1 MQAQCVDLNIHL
13 SFLRAVRLGKKHSA
27 DTKAKISRSLL
38 KKQNKQV
45 LLEMVPQPDKHTL
58 NNISQ
63 AIIASHS
70 KPKRNSLSQ
79 EHRAKLSK
87 AMLGNKLAVG
97 KRAPL
102 SEKHKAKIRNA
113 MIGRKRTP
121 LPEEHKAKI
130 RDTLA
135 AKKRK

>member
-13 SFLRAVRLGKKHSA
+13 NFLRAVRLGKKHSA
-27 DTKAKISRSLL
+27 DTRSLK
-38 KKQNKQV
+38 KKQNKQI
-45 LLEMVPQPDKHTL
+45 LLEIVPQPDEDTL

-63 AIIASHS
+63 AIIASDS
-70 KPKRNSLSQ
+70 KPKRNSLS
-79 EHRAKLSK
+79 EEYKAKLSK

-102 SEKHKAKIRNA
+102 SQEHKVKIRNA

-121 LPEEHKAKI
+121 LSEEHKAKI
-130 RDTLA
+130 SETLA